1 MRKYDYHKIS
11 DDDFETLVGL
21 VCKARLGDGFTGFSK
36 GRDGGRDGTFN
47 GTAYSFPS
55 KSNPRKGT
63 FIIQSKHSNSA
74 TTSISDTDFFS
85 PTAVT
90 CLINK
95 EIEKILKLKEQG
107 ENIENYIIF
116 TNRSNPGNKHQEII
130 DYISNKTGIQNVFLF
145 TSKRLD
151 DHFAFNPKIIES
163 YDLSYSMEPLDI
175 RSQDI
180 ANIIDGMYSK
190 FQDLKKEG
198 SSFPD
203 DEFTFMPIIEKA
215 KLNNMSE
222 SYLNTAIEE
231 YDVIYPKIQYFMG
244 DPKNLCFQKKYSEII
259 AVLRD
264 EISSK
269 KVNYKSMDEIFNEV
283 YNLIESEDI
292 FSKNEMPKVFIKV
305 FLGFAFANCDLGEKI
320 TQESAKKI
328 SLDKLL

>member
-1 MRKYDYHKIS
+1 M
-11 DDDFETLVGL
+11 
-21 VCKARLGDGFTGFSK
+21 
-36 GRDGGRDGTFN
+36 
-47 GTAYSFPS
+47 
-55 KSNPRKGT
+55 
-63 FIIQSKHSNSA
+63 
-74 TTSISDTDFFS
+74 
-85 PTAVT
+85 
-90 CLINK
+90 
-95 EIEKILKLKEQG
+95 
-107 ENIENYIIF
+107 
-116 TNRSNPGNKHQEII
+116 
-130 DYISNKTGIQNVFLF
+130 FLF

-190 FQDLKKEG
+190 FQDLKKEW

-305 FLGFAFANCDLGEKI
+305 FLWFAFANCDLWEKI